1 MTRAE
6 DEARDDLVD
15 HRAPSEVDS
24 RGPVPRRWPARS
36 ALIIGLAFLLCGA
49 ALVVVAAKGH
59 PAPVAS
65 LAAPASSATDPANV
79 AGLAEESLPPPAIE
93 ITDKPQLVSQV
104 APPPESPIHA
114 IRRDCPI
121 NAPLSDG
128 RSLWIFCDTSMFGPD
143 GKLSAFSNTSAA
155 FAEHD
160 SPIVLHEPLD
170 AEGKPYR
177 FITPTSD
184 YNPCLWGE
192 NRFLWPSA
200 AITIHLPDGRDRVLV
215 YYQSLC
221 AAPGKGMVHEMF
233 KDMGVAEYLYDPAHR
248 PGPDEPIQGRIINE
262 QIFGHPDDGD
272 SGFGQAAVLQGGLLY
287 VYRCTPDGA
296 CYVGRV
302 NPADATSSGAYT
314 FWDGQDWVADEK
326 AAGELEMPNRTFA
339 MKPSVNYFPMSR
351 LFVMVDTEELHT
363 GVIAVRVARSPQGPW
378 SEPALLIPPGCEH
391 KFPQQCFGVEV
402 HENMSDASAISI
414 TFYNPSIKLGESPV
428 QGMRVPVRIVPRRS

>member
-1 MTRAE
+1 MTGPEDDAGDRRAG
-6 DEARDDLVD
+6 RDASNADG
-15 HRAPSEVDS
+15 S
-24 RGPVPRRWPARS
+24 RGRAPRRWPARF
-36 ALIIGLAFLLCGA
+36 ALITGLLALLGGA
-49 ALVVVAAKGH
+49 GLVAVAAHGR
-59 PAPVAS
+59 PAPIAS
-65 LAAPASSATDPANV
+65 LAAPASSTVDPANV
-79 AGLAEESLPPPAIE
+79 AELAADPLLPPAIE
-93 ITDKPQLVSQV
+93 LTDKPQLISQV

-155 FAEHD
+155 FAERD

-170 AEGKPYR
+170 GEGKPYR
-177 FITPTSD
+177 FLTPTSD

-200 AITIHLPDGRDRVLV
+200 AVTIHLPDGRDRVLV

-233 KDMGVAEYLYDPAHR
+233 KDMGVAEYLYDPAH
-248 PGPDEPIQGRIINE
+248 PPAPDAPIQGRIINE

-272 SGFGQAAVLQGGLLY
+272 GGFGQAAVLQGGLLY
-287 VYRCTPDGA
+287 VYRCTPEGA

-302 NPADATSSGAYT
+302 DPSDATTNGAYT
-314 FWDGQDWVADEK
+314 FWDGHDWIADEQ
-326 AAGELEMPNRTFA
+326 AAAKLEMPNRTFA

-391 KFPQQCFGVEV
+391 RFPQQCFGVEV

-414 TFYNPSIKLGESPV
+414 TFYNPSVKLGESPV

>member
-6 DEARDDLVD
+6 DDARDDVVD
-15 HRAPSEVDS
+15 RRAPRDVDAG
-24 RGPVPRRWPARS
+24 RPIPRRWPARS
-36 ALIIGLAFLLCGA
+36 AFVVGLAALLLGA

-59 PAPVAS
+59 PAPIAS
-65 LAAPASSATDPANV
+65 LASPAPSTTDPANV
-79 AGLAEESLPPPAIE
+79 ASLAEESLLPPAIE
-93 ITDKPQLVSQV
+93 LTDKPQLVSQV

-155 FAEHD
+155 FAERD

-200 AITIHLPDGRDRVLV
+200 AITIPLPDGRDRVLV

-248 PGPDEPIQGRIINE
+248 PAPDEPIQGRIINE
-262 QIFGHPDDGD
+262 QVFGHPADGD

-287 VYRCTPDGA
+287 VY
-296 CYVGRV
+296 
-302 NPADATSSGAYT
+302 
-314 FWDGQDWVADEK
+314 
-326 AAGELEMPNRTFA
+326 
-339 MKPSVNYFPMSR
+339 
-351 LFVMVDTEELHT
+351 
-363 GVIAVRVARSPQGPW
+363 
-378 SEPALLIPPGCEH
+378 
-391 KFPQQCFGVEV
+391 
-402 HENMSDASAISI
+402 
-414 TFYNPSIKLGESPV
+414 
-428 QGMRVPVRIVPRRS
+428 